1 MSNQYYSCLHFESCI
16 PEGSNNVISIHDKA
30 SRLDD
35 PRYIYLQ
42 TDIPSSGC
50 SNTAMKW
57 TRQRQWRCAVAWRKA
72 HHPTHWGS
80 WQNTNTSSSISPEHS
95 ESSENFPKHC
105 IKARDSQQQTTEA
118 NLERVNSC
126 DLDKEG
132 LTGEIPLSLVAVE
145 ETTVDE
151 RLNRVFK
158 EEGRSVFLAQL
169 AAIFSDLTLIAPRAA
184 VSNEAFSSR
193 KKGIRWAGTDRFRKI
208 QSAR

>member
-1 MSNQYYSCLHFESCI
+1 M
-16 PEGSNNVISIHDKA
+16 
-30 SRLDD
+30 
-35 PRYIYLQ
+35 
-42 TDIPSSGC
+42 
-50 SNTAMKW
+50 
-57 TRQRQWRCAVAWRKA
+57 
-72 HHPTHWGS
+72 
-80 WQNTNTSSSISPEHS
+80 
-95 ESSENFPKHC
+95 
-105 IKARDSQQQTTEA
+105 
-118 NLERVNSC
+118 NSC

-158 EEGRSVFLAQL
+158 EEGRSVLLAQL